1 MRCSRKP
8 LPEPGAPRRVLGA
21 VLAMLAL
28 LLCCA
33 VGSAHAGGIQL
44 RDLVLGIGDE
54 GYELSVNADFEL
66 SPAVET
72 LLERGVT
79 LTFRAEMDVTRPRW
93 YWFNERVARKAQN
106 FRLSYQTLTRQYR
119 VAFGDLQQSYPT
131 LRDALR
137 KVSRIRQWV
146 IVDKKELKPGAQ
158 YDASFRY
165 YLDISQL
172 PKPLQV
178 TAFTNS
184 EWELSAEPRNWT
196 FTADYR

>member
-1 MRCSRKP
+1 MRWSRRP
-8 LPEPGAPRRVLGA
+8 SPDAGAARRTFGA
-21 VLAMLAL
+21 WLATLAFS
-28 LLCCA
+28 LCCWT
-33 VGSAHAGGIQL
+33 GFAHAGGIQL
-44 RDLVLGIGDE
+44 RDLVLALGDE
-54 GYELSVNADFEL
+54 GYELSASADFEL

-119 VAFGDLQQSYPT
+119 VAFGELQQSYPS

-137 KVSRIRQWV
+137 KVSRIRQWA
-146 IVDKKELKPGAQ
+146 IVDKKDLKPGAQ
-158 YDASFRY
+158 YDATFRY

-172 PKPLQV
+172 PKPLQL

-184 EWELSAEPRNWT
+184 EWELSAEPRTWT